1 VIKPWVKR
9 YGVNSGVNR
18 QVPEPRLRT

>member
-9 YGVNSGVNR
+9 YGANSGVNR